1 MRHRQRLVLPVVVA
15 LASAVVSCGEQDG
28 LPPEVRMMRALREV
42 EYRSEWASGG
52 SAKLTDGAYTE
63 PAAPGS
69 AMQLT
74 VRLKHPYADDLNGD
88 GKLDCAAV
96 LVTDPGGSGTFYDL
110 VAVVQTEDGP
120 RHVATTA
127 LGDRVQVEALR
138 VSNGWV
144 SVDLLEPAADGPL
157 AGTSTPVKRVY
168 RLVDREFVLSE

>member
-1 MRHRQRLVLPVVVA
+1 
-15 LASAVVSCGEQDG
+15 
-28 LPPEVRMMRALREV
+28 
-42 EYRSEWASGG
+42 
-52 SAKLTDGAYTE
+52 
-63 PAAPGS
+63 
-69 AMQLT
+69 MQLT
-74 VRLKHPYADDLNGD
+74 VRLTHPCADDLNGD

-168 RLVDREFVLSE
+168 RLVDDEFVLSE